1 MGIRVNLPY
10 GGSANSSPPPC
21 GEGSEVGVESG
32 GTALPQP
39 PDSPPQ
45 PSASRNRVYAG
56 FGHSIKRSKSATADF
71 DWGEGKAAA
80 QPWFSLTHMGATT
93 GRLVPALCAA
103 ALVVVVTMQARAQG
117 APPPGD
123 GRDLMATAC
132 SQCHPLNVIRSIR
145 EGTEGW
151 KRHVY
156 NMVTRGAQLNAR
168 EADMV
173 VAYLAANFGPTAPAA
188 SAAKVTLPGGPG
200 KDLVEAR
207 CTACHDLERVA
218 VIKRQKADWPAV
230 VANMIGRGAVATPDE
245 AQAITS
251 YLASHFGGE

>member
-1 MGIRVNLPY
+1 MTRLIPLL
-10 GGSANSSPPPC
+10 C
-21 GEGSEVGVESG
+21 
-32 GTALPQP
+32 TAVLAIAIAMP
-39 PDSPPQ
+39 
-45 PSASRNRVYAG
+45 
-56 FGHSIKRSKSATADF
+56 
-71 DWGEGKAAA
+71 
-80 QPWFSLTHMGATT
+80 
-93 GRLVPALCAA
+93 
-103 ALVVVVTMQARAQG
+103 ARAQG
-117 APPPGD
+117 VLPPGE

-132 SQCHPLNVIRSIR
+132 SQCHPLNVIRSMR
-145 EGTEGW
+145 EGAEGW

-188 SAAKVTLPGGPG
+188 FAVQVALPGGPG

-218 VIKRQKADWPAV
+218 SAKRQKSEWSTL
-230 VANMIGRGAVATPDE
+230 VANMVSRGAVATPDE

-251 YLASHFGGE
+251 YLTINFSGD